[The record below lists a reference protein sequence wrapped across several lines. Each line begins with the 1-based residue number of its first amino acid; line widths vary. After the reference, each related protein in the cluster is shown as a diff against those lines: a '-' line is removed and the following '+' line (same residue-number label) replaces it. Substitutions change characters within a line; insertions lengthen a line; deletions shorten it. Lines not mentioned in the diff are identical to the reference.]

1 METTMQTSK
10 QLLQVSGRLA
20 FADAQ
25 FSGYEIHMGISSGVA
40 LDQPALLLSD
50 GAGSAVVPEGAL
62 STDGQVA
69 GTYVHGLFDYAESC
83 AAWLAWAGLND
94 NEATHFNYE
103 ALREAEL
110 ERLADCIEQHLDLRW
125 LD

>member
-1 METTMQTSK
+1 M
-10 QLLQVSGRLA
+10 
-20 FADAQ
+20 
-25 FSGYEIHMGISSGVA
+25 A
-40 LDQPALLLSD
+40 LNQPAILLSD
-50 GAGSAVVPEGAL
+50 RAGGAVQPEGAL

-69 GTYVHGLFDYAESC
+69 GTYVHGLFDHAESC